1 MLPPAEHPQPR
12 AFQQSEYG
20 SNSMSRRKQPCQQDR
35 TEVAIRQAGSIGALE
50 RLAGIGGAPEERAAF
65 WQPFSKL
72 PGAQGLDAGVAEL
85 KRIIRAQAQKPPER
99 AKHPAPSANHA

>member
-1 MLPPAEHPQPR
+1 
-12 AFQQSEYG
+12 
-20 SNSMSRRKQPCQQDR
+20 MSRRKQPCQQDR
-35 TEVAIRQAGSIGALE
+35 TEAAIRRVGSIGALE

-85 KRIIRAQAQKPPER
+85 MRIIRTQPRKPPKR
-99 AKHPAPSANHA
+99 AKHPAPSAHDA